1 MEGFVII
8 ALKSI
13 AVYVFIVAA
22 IRLFGKKEFAQLSVV
37 DLVFILLISNSVQNA
52 MVGLDSSLTG
62 GLMAAFALFLTNY
75 VFKKLELAFPGLS
88 KVVEGEPIV
97 LVYQGK
103 IIKGGLVKSSLSEE
117 QLNAAIREH
126 GILKLEEV
134 DLAVFEV
141 DGNISVMSENY
152 QKISKRKRKGHKVL
166 GGNTA

>member
-1 MEGFVII
+1 MEGYVII

-37 DLVFILLISNSVQNA
+37 DLVFILLISNAVQNA
-52 MVGLDSSLTG
+52 MVGMDTSLSG
-62 GLMAAFALFLTNY
+62 GLFAAFALFLTNF

-88 KVVEGEPIV
+88 KAVEGEPVV

-103 IIKGGLVKSSLSEE
+103 IMAAGVEKASLNVE

-126 GILKLEEV
+126 GIQRLEEV

-152 QKISKRKRKGHKVL
+152 QKISKRKHKGHKVL

>member
-1 MEGFVII
+1 M
-8 ALKSI
+8 
-13 AVYVFIVAA
+13 
-22 IRLFGKKEFAQLSVV
+22 
-37 DLVFILLISNSVQNA
+37 
-52 MVGLDSSLTG
+52 
-62 GLMAAFALFLTNY
+62 
-75 VFKKLELAFPGLS
+75 S
-88 KVVEGEPIV
+88 KVVEGEPVV

-103 IIKGGLVKSSLSEE
+103 VIADGLAKASLNEE

>member
-52 MVGLDSSLTG
+52 MVGSDSSLPG
-62 GLMAAFALFLTNY
+62 GLVAAFALFLTNY
-75 VFKKLELAFPGLS
+75 IFKRLELLFPS
-88 KVVEGEPIV
+88 FKKVVEGEPIV
-97 LVYQGK
+97 LIYDGNVNDASL
-103 IIKGGLVKSSLSEE
+103 IKASLDRD
-117 QLNAAIREH
+117 QLHAAVREH
-126 GILKLEEV
+126 GVSDFSQV
-134 DLAVFEV
+134 DLAVLEL
-141 DGNISVMSENY
+141 DGTISILSDNY
-152 QKISKRKRKGHKVL
+152 QKKSKRKRKGHRLL

>member
-1 MEGFVII
+1 
-8 ALKSI
+8 
-13 AVYVFIVAA
+13 
-22 IRLFGKKEFAQLSVV
+22 
-37 DLVFILLISNSVQNA
+37 
-52 MVGLDSSLTG
+52 
-62 GLMAAFALFLTNY
+62 
-75 VFKKLELAFPGLS
+75 
-88 KVVEGEPIV
+88 VEGGPIV

-103 IIKGGLVKSSLSEE
+103 IIVDGMKKSSLNEE